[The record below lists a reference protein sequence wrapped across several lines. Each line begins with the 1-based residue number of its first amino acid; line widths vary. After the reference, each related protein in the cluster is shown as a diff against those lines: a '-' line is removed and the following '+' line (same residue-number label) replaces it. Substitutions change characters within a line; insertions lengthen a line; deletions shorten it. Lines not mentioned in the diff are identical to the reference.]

1 MPTYSYRCANCGF
14 EFDKHQSFSEDSLII
29 CPNCEEP
36 TLRKV
41 FKSIGVSFNGSGF
54 YRNDSR
60 AAEKGAAKSK
70 NAAAST
76 SDAGSST
83 PAPAAAPKSDA
94 KKSETKKPSTPSS
107 PTS

>member
-14 EFDKHQSFSEDSLII
+14 EFDKHQSFTEDSLII

-41 FKSIGVSFNGSGF
+41 FNSIGVSFNGSGF

-60 AAEKGAAKSK
+60 AAAKKGSD
-70 NAAAST
+70 AAAS
-76 SDAGSST
+76 SSSSAAST
-83 PAPAAAPKSDA
+83 PAPAAAPKSDT
-94 KKSETKKPSTPSS
+94 KKPDAKKPSTPSS
-107 PTS
+107 PAS

>member
-14 EFDKHQSFSEDSLII
+14 EFDKHQSFTEDSLII

-41 FKSIGVSFNGSGF
+41 FNSIGVSFNGSGF

-60 AAEKGAAKSK
+60 AAAKKTSDASSSSSSSAPSPPAPAAPSSPDSAAKSK
-70 NAAAST
+70 P
-76 SDAGSST
+76 ST
-83 PAPAAAPKSDA
+83 PAS
-94 KKSETKKPSTPSS
+94 
-107 PTS
+107 